1 MRYLNKHLALE
12 KKLRG
17 LEREAQRL
25 RHAQQAALVVPLEQP
40 YQQGW
45 IKTYVLDQA
54 AVRRPDAQIFRN
66 VLAVVNHAVR
76 ARNRAFVTRKGFP
89 IVLRPRKIGVAE
101 WRDLAW
107 PASHQRFFAFGV
119 WRVEDDEFH
128 RAIPRSW
135 RCGYKLVQTWWLRED
150 IQPFLITHQRVE
162 LPAVRTRLAEIES
175 FMARTNGWDRLTR
188 LHGRRV
194 WSWPPDERVEVQ
206 VVREQ
211 LESEAIPD

>member
-12 KKLRG
+12 KKLRC

-25 RHAQQAALVVPLEQP
+25 WQAQRDAPVVPLEHP
-40 YQQGW
+40 YQRGW
-45 IKTYVLDQA
+45 LKTYVLDE
-54 AVRRPDAQIFRN
+54 AVAHRPDVQIFRN
-66 VLAVVNHAVR
+66 VLAVVNHAVHS
-76 ARNRAFVTRKGFP
+76 RNRAFLSRKGFP
-89 IVLRPRKIGVAE
+89 IVLHPRKIWVSE

-119 WRVEDDEFH
+119 WRIEEGEFH
-128 RAIPRSW
+128 RTVARSW
-135 RCGYKLVQTWWLRED
+135 LCGYKIVQTWWLRED

-175 FMARTNGWDRLTR
+175 FMTRTNGWGRLSR

-194 WSWPPDERVEVQ
+194 SFWSPDERVDAQ

-211 LESEAIPD
+211 LEPETIPD